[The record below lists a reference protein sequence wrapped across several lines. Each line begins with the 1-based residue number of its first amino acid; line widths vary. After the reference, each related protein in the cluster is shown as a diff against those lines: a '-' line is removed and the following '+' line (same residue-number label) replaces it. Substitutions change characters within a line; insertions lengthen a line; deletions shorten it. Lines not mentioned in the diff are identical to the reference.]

1 MEKQMTKDKNTIRRS
16 VASALITAGIVAGA
30 TLVAT
35 QPATASVFDCP
46 NGYVCSWH
54 GGNYDSTRYQTTG
67 SVSSYSATHND
78 KASSIANR
86 KAGAATWYAHAG
98 YWGASWTLSGG
109 DAAQLGG
116 GIYNDIFS
124 SHIA

>member
-1 MEKQMTKDKNTIRRS
+1 MEKHMKKHTSARRAIASTLAALGLAVGAS
-16 VASALITAGIVAGA
+16 VVATSPASAA
-30 TLVAT
+30 
-35 QPATASVFDCP
+35 VFDCP
-46 NGYVCSWH
+46 SGYVCSWH

-67 SVSSYSATHND
+67 SVSTYSSTHND
-78 KASSIANR
+78 KASSIANH
-86 KAGAATWYAHAG
+86 KTGAATWYANSG
-98 YWGASWTLSGG
+98 YWGLSWTLSGG